1 MTQAINSSY
10 HHAHIL
16 QMAKERLM
24 IEEFL
29 VKKSD
34 LSIRDAEGRNSLY
47 WAIKHKNR
55 YNIQMLLKYNISLMV
70 EPNLHAL
77 FHAISSDDYG
87 TLQELL
93 KLNLDIN
100 MTNEVGQ
107 TLLMR
112 AIQVESV
119 MMVRY
124 LINHGADLYLMDDEH
139 NMAIDYAKHCKNR
152 DVFNLVHYRIKYEEL
167 MEAEKGCGGCSVIC
181 NEKKEF

>member
-1 MTQAINSSY
+1 MTRAMNISY

-16 QMAKERLM
+16 EMAKERLL

-34 LSIRDAEGRNSLY
+34 LTIRDTEGRNSLF
-47 WAIKHKNR
+47 WAIKHKSR
-55 YNIQMLLKYNISLMV
+55 YNIQILLKYNISLMV
-70 EPNLHAL
+70 KPNLHAL
-77 FHAISSDDYG
+77 FHAINSGDYG
-87 TLQELL
+87 TLKELL
-93 KLNLDIN
+93 EQNLDIN

-124 LINHGADLYLMDDEH
+124 LINHGANLYLMDDEH
-139 NMAIDYAKHCKNR
+139 NMAIDYAKICKNR
-152 DVFNLVHYRIKYEEL
+152 DVFNLVHYRILYEEL
-167 MEAEKGCGGCSVIC
+167 T
-181 NEKKEF
+181 KKEL